1 VIHIGRLGLE
11 VCSTMRTLDSGIS
24 LAEIFVGLRREVFE
38 KVMTPQTCLG
48 QALEATTSIRTDKLT
63 RPVFKLFWVFSGDV
77 IIQSLASRA
86 LVSTVLTLV
95 LEGTRMLGLDVHM
108 DGTLVLLDE
117 GAMGALKLTGLGAN
131 VFEGHDWGLTIQ
143 GGENSIFVGDTA
155 RIRFFPI
162 ENI

>member
-1 VIHIGRLGLE
+1 
-11 VCSTMRTLDSGIS
+11 
-24 LAEIFVGLRREVFE
+24 
-38 KVMTPQTCLG
+38 MTPQTCLG
-48 QALEATTSIRTDKLT
+48 QALEATTCIRADKLT
-63 RPVFKLFWVFSGDV
+63 RPVFKLVWVFSGDV

-95 LEGTRMLGLDVHM
+95 LEGTRMLGLDMHM

-143 GGENSIFVGDTA
+143 GGENSIFVGNA
-155 RIRFFPI
+155 KIGIRFFPVRI
-162 ENI
+162 FRCTARQKCFVFTHANYRIRQR

>member
-1 VIHIGRLGLE
+1 M
-11 VCSTMRTLDSGIS
+11 TM
-24 LAEIFVGLRREVFE
+24 
-38 KVMTPQTCLG
+38 
-48 QALEATTSIRTDKLT
+48 
-63 RPVFKLFWVFSGDV
+63 
-77 IIQSLASRA
+77 
-86 LVSTVLTLV
+86 LTLV

-143 GGENSIFVGDTA
+143 VGENSIFVGDTA